1 VTASPTTSVGA
12 SPAPACA
19 LPDSPLAQAAAGLDA
34 CVHCGFCLPACP
46 TYVNLQDENDSPRG
60 RLLLMRRLLD
70 GELDVRDPDVGTHM
84 DRCLGCRACET
95 ACPSGVPYGQ
105 LLEATRATTREA
117 RPVPLVAR
125 LVLGLFRRQAA
136 LSLALLGAR
145 LLRATRLPHWL
156 ARELPARLAFPL
168 AMLASTTP
176 VRLEKSPA
184 RDDGGDGRRDRVRVR
199 VPSPAGARGVALL
212 EGCVMRGL
220 FAHTNAATERVLAAT
235 GHSVQRARGQACCG
249 ALHAHA
255 GDLDAAREM
264 ARRNIAAFERVP
276 DALIAVN
283 SAGCGAML
291 KEYGHLLH
299 DDPAWHARAQAVA
312 SRVRDVSE
320 LLADRLEPATH
331 GATRHSALPTTDVT
345 VARITPA
352 ATQTPSPVR
361 IAYDPPC
368 HLMHAQRITRE
379 PQAVLAAIPGVELV
393 PLVDADQCCGS
404 AGIYNLVEPETS
416 DAVLTPKLRH
426 VADAR
431 VEWLVSGNP
440 GCLMQLGA
448 GLMRSGSTTRA
459 VHPIELL
466 DHAIRE
472 APIER
477 VLDRDHA

>member
-1 VTASPTTSVGA
+1 MTVASSA
-12 SPAPACA
+12 SISPSPVPACA
-19 LPDSPLAQAAAGLDA
+19 LPGSPLELTSTGLDA

-105 LLEATRATTREA
+105 LLEATRATMREA

-125 LVLGLFRRQAA
+125 LVLGVFQRE
-136 LSLALLGAR
+136 ALLSVALAGAR
-145 LLRATRLPHWL
+145 VLRATRLPHWL
-156 ARELPARLAFPL
+156 ARVLPARLAFPF

-176 VRLEKSPA
+176 VRLPQASA
-184 RDDGGDGRRDRVRVR
+184 RDRVRVH
-199 VPSPAGARGVALL
+199 SPQATRPVVML

-220 FAHTNAATERVLAAT
+220 FAHTNAATERVLGAT
-235 GHSVQRARGQACCG
+235 GHVVHTAAGQGCCG

-255 GDLDAAREM
+255 GDLDAARAM
-264 ARRNIAAFERVP
+264 ARRNIAAFERTP

-299 DDPAWHARAQAVA
+299 DDPAWHSRAQAVA

-320 LLADRLEPATH
+320 LIADRLAPAERDSEHTDSQH
-331 GATRHSALPTTDVT
+331 ERGARHHAEASA
-345 VARITPA
+345 
-352 ATQTPSPVR
+352 PVR

-404 AGIYNLVEPETS
+404 AGIYNLVEPDTS
-416 DAVLTPKLRH
+416 DAVLAPKLRH
-426 VADAR
+426 IADAR
-431 VEWLVSGNP
+431 VELLASGNP

-466 DHAIRE
+466 DHALRAA
-472 APIER
+472 APEH
-477 VLDRDHA
+477 LPESDRA